1 MGSGC
6 HTSRRYAAPSNA
18 YHLVLLVLD
27 RVLVLVLGL
36 KLLFLLLLLLLLL
49 LVLMG
54 TLGHDSLLRTA
65 PKNSGWK
72 ASHEGFRLCCCG
84 QRLDAAFKL
93 GQLGGAA
100 VGPLIDELRREA
112 GVKADW

>member
-1 MGSGC
+1 M
-6 HTSRRYAAPSNA
+6 
-18 YHLVLLVLD
+18 LVLLVLA
-27 RVLVLVLGL
+27 LALGLGL

-49 LVLMG
+49 R
-54 TLGHDSLLRTA
+54 TLGHDSLLHGPILWMEMHLT
-65 PKNSGWK
+65 KVC
-72 ASHEGFRLCCCG
+72 LCCRL